1 MRIRQVAVS
10 HAPVGVD
17 SPPPALNRLTPSEAL
32 ARRTLQ
38 EDCVETR
45 SGLGTLELL
54 AQLTVAAVGLPA
66 GHQASCL
73 RSI

>member
-1 MRIRQVAVS
+1 MALLLGQGCS
-10 HAPVGVD
+10 HIAQIAYG
-17 SPPPALNRLTPSEAL
+17 EF
-32 ARRTLQ
+32 LQ